1 MTPEEP
7 MTPEETARQAGII
20 LNELDKAVVGRRRAL
35 ELVLIGILAGGH
47 VLLEDLPG
55 LGKTLIA
62 RSFAQVLGLDF
73 ARIQFTPDLL
83 PSDVVGAPLY
93 DQRNA
98 EMVFRPGPVFTQLLL
113 ADEINRTP
121 PKTQAAL
128 LEAMGE
134 GQVSVD
140 GESRRL
146 PQPFIVLAT
155 DNPIEYEGTYELPEA
170 QLDRFL
176 MRLRLG
182 YLTATDET
190 DMLRR
195 RVDRAAEQVT
205 LAPVTSAEG
214 LLAMRDSLER
224 IEISDD
230 LLDYVIKIVTA
241 TRKDPQ
247 IQVGASP
254 RGGLALVQLG
264 RGQALLHS
272 RDYVIPD
279 DIKQVAVP
287 ALAHRITLRPE
298 LWVRQVS
305 ADDIVSRLLSGV
317 PTPRTDPRAASA
329 TAGAGARPVT
339 G

>member
-1 MTPEEP
+1 VTQ
-7 MTPEETARQAGII
+7 EETARQAVAI
-20 LNELDKAVVGRRRAL
+20 LDALEGAVVGRRRTL

-93 DQRNA
+93 DQRTG

-146 PQPFIVLAT
+146 PQPFVVLAT

-182 YLTATDET
+182 YLTASDET

-195 RVDRAAEQVT
+195 RVDRATENVALT
-205 LAPVTSAEG
+205 PVTDAAG
-214 LLAMRDSLER
+214 LLALRESLER
-224 IEISDD
+224 VEIGAD
-230 LLDYVIKIVTA
+230 LLDYVIAIVTA

-254 RGGLALVQLG
+254 RGGLALVQLA
-264 RGQALLHS
+264 RGQALLHE

-305 ADDIVSRLLSGV
+305 ADDVIARLLGGV
-317 PTPRTDPRAASA
+317 PTPKTDPRSGQPAPRAGVA
-329 TAGAGARPVT
+329 TG
-339 G
+339 

>member
-1 MTPEEP
+1 MTAP
-7 MTPEETARQAGII
+7 TETAELCTAI
-20 LNELDKAVVGRRRAL
+20 LDELERAVVGRRRTL
-35 ELVLIGILAGGH
+35 ELVLVGILAGGH

-62 RSFAQVLGLDF
+62 RSFARVLGLDF

-83 PSDVVGAPLY
+83 PSDVIGAPLY
-93 DQRNA
+93 DQRNG

-140 GESRRL
+140 GQTRKL
-146 PQPFIVLAT
+146 AQPFIVLAT

-182 YLTATDET
+182 YLSVSDEISMLSTRVTRATDY
-190 DMLRR
+190 
-195 RVDRAAEQVT
+195 AE
-205 LAPVTSAEG
+205 LNPVTTAQG
-214 LLAMRDSLER
+214 VLAMRESLER
-224 IEISDD
+224 VEITPD
-230 LLDYVIKIVTA
+230 LLEYIVAIVTA
-241 TRKDPQ
+241 TRHDGQ

-254 RGGLALVQLG
+254 RGGLALVQLA
-264 RGQALLHS
+264 RGQALLNR

-287 ALAHRITLRPE
+287 ALAHRVTLRPE

-305 ADDIVSRLLSGV
+305 ADDVVSRLLSTV
-317 PTPRTDPRAASA
+317 PTPKTDPTARTHASI
-329 TAGAGARPVT
+329 R
-339 G
+339 

>member
-1 MTPEEP
+1 MSTV
-7 MTPEETARQAGII
+7 ETAGTCTAI
-20 LNELDKAVVGRRRAL
+20 LDELERMVVGRRRAL

-62 RSFAQVLGLDF
+62 RSFARVLGLEF

-83 PSDVVGAPLY
+83 PSDVTGAPLY
-93 DQRNA
+93 DQRSA

-140 GESRRL
+140 GLTRKL
-146 PQPFIVLAT
+146 PAPFIVLAT

-182 YLTATDET
+182 YLSTGDET
-190 DMLRR
+190 AMLRR
-195 RVDRAAEQVT
+195 RVDRAREDVELGA
-205 LAPVTSAEG
+205 VTSAEG
-214 LLAMRDSLER
+214 VLAMRDSLEQV
-224 IEISDD
+224 EITPD
-230 LLDYVIKIVTA
+230 LLDYIVAIVGA
-241 TRKDPQ
+241 TRRDPQ
-247 IQVGASP
+247 VQVGASP
-254 RGGLALVQLG
+254 RGGLALVQLA
-264 RGQALLHS
+264 RGQALLS
-272 RDYVIPD
+272 KRDYVVPD

-287 ALAHRITLRPE
+287 ALAHRLTLRPE

-305 ADDIVSRLLSGV
+305 SDDVMAKLLSSV
-317 PTPRTDPRAASA
+317 PTPRTNPARAQA
-329 TAGAGARPVT
+329 TAVT